1 MIKITKTSLIK
12 EIKRLKMELE
22 IANRQIITMKDSMIE
37 SVNGYM
43 AREDERKTRDNW
55 MKHK

>member
-22 IANRQIITMKDSMIE
+22 IANRQIITMKDSMVE

-55 MKHK
+55 MKPK

>member
-1 MIKITKTSLIK
+1 
-12 EIKRLKMELE
+12 MELE

-43 AREDERKTRDNW
+43 EREDERKTRDNW
-55 MKHK
+55 MKPK